1 MTSSR
6 IYPSSHTL
14 QRTVAS
20 RIPTAEGEFW
30 LYHYRN
36 QRDHKEHL
44 ALVLGEVAQKD
55 DVLVRVHSECF
66 TGDVLGSR
74 RCDCGEQ
81 LHLAMGRIAQQGCGV
96 IVYLRQEGRGI
107 GLEDKL
113 KAYNLQDKGYDT
125 VEANLR
131 LGHQADEREYWAA
144 AGILADL
151 QIRSIRLLT
160 NNPDKLEKLTAEGVT
175 IRGRTPVRPSVHADN
190 RFYLET
196 KVQKMRHMLA
206 LPKLESSSLSKL
218 VSNGNDSNGHHL
230 HEPEEPLASVNGPIQ
245 PPFSDEIEAK
255 LAELEQRIV
264 DHRAT
269 SPFVTLSWAQSLDGS
284 IAVEPGKPLRL
295 SAEGS
300 MRLTHRL
307 RSMHDA
313 ILVGIGTV
321 LADNPR
327 LTTRLV
333 AGSSPRPVIID
344 SHLRTPPGAALFA
357 HPQAPI
363 FAAGNASAQAMAR
376 LQAEGGEVWQFSE
389 VTDGKVPL
397 NSVLERL
404 AEIGIRSVMVE
415 GGARILN
422 RFLTE
427 RLGNYGVITIAPR
440 FVGGIH
446 ALQSNENVAQLQD
459 YSYSVLDGDL
469 ICWGELR

>member
-1 MTSSR
+1 MTSS
-6 IYPSSHTL
+6 ITYPSAQPI
-14 QRTVAS
+14 QRTVVA

-36 QRDHKEHL
+36 QRDDKEHL
-44 ALVLGEVAQKD
+44 AIVLGEVAEKD

-81 LHLAMGRIAQQGCGV
+81 LHLAMWRIAQQGCGA
-96 IVYLRQEGRGI
+96 ILYLRQEGRGI
-107 GLEDKL
+107 GLEEKL
-113 KAYNLQDKGYDT
+113 KAYNLQDEGYDT

-151 QIRSIRLLT
+151 RIRSVRLLT
-160 NNPDKLEKLTAEGVT
+160 NNPDKLEKLAAEGVT

-196 KVQKMRHMLA
+196 KVQKMRHMLS
-206 LPKLESSSLSKL
+206 LPTLSATSLSKL
-218 VSNGNDSNGHHL
+218 VSNGNGSNGHQ
-230 HEPEEPLASVNGPIQ
+230 HEPEAPSVAATNSNPSA
-245 PPFSDEIEAK
+245 FFDEIEAK
-255 LAELEQRIV
+255 LEALQQRIAH
-264 DHRAT
+264 HRAA

-284 IAVEPGKPLRL
+284 IAAEAGKPLRL

-333 AGSSPRPVIID
+333 EGPSPRPIIID
-344 SHLRTPPGAALFA
+344 SRLRTPPGAALFA
-357 HPQAPI
+357 HPQRPI
-363 FAAGNASAQAMAR
+363 FAVGNASSQAIAR
-376 LQAEGGEVWQFSE
+376 IQAEGGEVWQFVE
-389 VTDGKVPL
+389 DADGRIPL
-397 NSVLERL
+397 GLVLGRL
-404 AEIGIRSVMVE
+404 AKIGVRSLMVE
-415 GGARILN
+415 GGALILN
-422 RFLTE
+422 RFLSE

-446 ALQSNENVAQLQD
+446 AVQSNQNVAQLQD
-459 YSYSVLDGDL
+459 CGYSVLDGDL